1 MCPTQR
7 IFQRE
12 EFFMNDRRRL
22 ACALAAAIFLTLAP
36 TGRADEKKDADG
48 WVQLFNGKD
57 LTGWKLHPKANK
69 ATKWEVK
76 GGWLVGSDQA
86 SMLYSGRDDYANFHY
101 RVTAKINEGG
111 NSGQYFRAQFVP
123 GFQTGIEA
131 QLNATHR
138 DPIKTG
144 SLYFPK
150 VKELLVLDKA
160 PHGPDEEFTQEVIA
174 NGPKI
179 TVLVNGKKTV
189 EWTDPDYAKR
199 SKGHFALQQHDP
211 KSVISFR
218 KIEVKEL
225 PVKSGE

>member
-1 MCPTQR
+1 MIYRTWIAATLLTGPICFTACP
-7 IFQRE
+7 
-12 EFFMNDRRRL
+12 DL
-22 ACALAAAIFLTLAP
+22 
-36 TGRADEKKDADG
+36 RADDKKADGG

-69 ATKWEVK
+69 ETKWEVK
-76 GGWLVGSDQA
+76 DGWLVGSGQA
-86 SMLYSGRDDYANFHY
+86 SMLYSERDDYANFHY
-101 RVTAKINEGG
+101 KITAKINDKG
-111 NSGQYFRAQFVP
+111 NSGQYFRAEFVP

-131 QLNATHR
+131 QINATHR

-150 VKELLVLDKA
+150 LKELLILDKA

-174 NGPKI
+174 DGPKI
-179 TVLVNGKKTV
+179 TLLVNDKKTV

-211 KSVISFR
+211 GSRVSFK

-225 PVKSGE
+225 PPTK